1 MLSATRNISLVGFMG
16 TGKTSVG
23 KALGRQS
30 SRNVIDVDQ
39 WIENRTRKKIREIF
53 EREGEPHFRA
63 LEKEAVAEVAKLEGV
78 VITTG
83 GGAVLDAANVAA
95 LKKSGWLVA
104 LSAKPETIFERV
116 KDSRNRPL
124 LKCGPT
130 VETRDEIVRL
140 LNARAPFYAK
150 ADYTFET
157 DGLSPDQVAQLI
169 LETLEKGDHD

>member
-1 MLSATRNISLVGFMG
+1 MLAKTRNISLVGFMG

-39 WIENRTRKKIREIF
+39 WIENRTRRKIRDIF
-53 EREGEPHFRA
+53 EHEGEPRFRV
-63 LEKEAVAEVAKLEGV
+63 LEKEAIAEIARLEGV

-83 GGAVLDAANVAA
+83 GGAVLDPANVEA
-95 LKKSGWLVA
+95 LKKCGWLVA

-116 KDSRNRPL
+116 KDSRHRPL
-124 LKCGPT
+124 LQTGAT
-130 VETRDEIVRL
+130 AETRQEIVRL
-140 LNARAPFYAK
+140 LSARAPFYAK

-157 DGLSPDQVAQLI
+157 DGLSPEQVAQLI
-169 LETLEKGDHD
+169 LETLEKEQS